1 LNAKSAASS
10 VLYDYYKPEARAVVP
25 PATFTVK
32 ESSHEKVQAPK
43 ARNMIARGKC
53 DAKRSTSPL
62 VAYKKRRSR
71 GEKPQKIKK

>member
-43 ARNMIARGKC
+43 ARNMIARGKRE
-53 DAKRSTSPL
+53 RSERVSPL

-71 GEKPQKIKK
+71 PERPKKK